1 MRLVAPSSATLRIR
15 LGRLSPKRPNPL
27 VFLGAVLLL
36 LTPAALPAARF
47 ADLESD
53 TTTAGYLATLLIN
66 EVPFPGERGYVS
78 EEDSKS
84 AMLAILWVLHG
95 RLASVPAPYTQWQVA
110 GVKTNQIADIITGD
124 GERRQ
129 CEGFF
134 RDASGRPV
142 CTPRVIERRSYLLSI
157 ANKGNVAG
165 RFSRLLNFAQGL
177 SSAYVASGITGADRF
192 ALLRNVG
199 LIEVTGGAFSWM
211 TDKDYYSPGG
221 NFVRIPDAD
230 SGSLGGN
237 RFFTLRKS
245 PK

>member
-1 MRLVAPSSATLRIR
+1 MRFFASPSAAPRIH
-15 LGRLSPKRPNPL
+15 LRLSLRKNRHPL
-27 VFLGAVLLL
+27 VFCGVFVLLL
-36 LTPAALPAARF
+36 LLATPAAAQF
-47 ADLESD
+47 SKLESD
-53 TTTAGYLATLLIN
+53 TTPSGYLATLLIN
-66 EVPFPGERGYVS
+66 EAPFPGERGYVS
-78 EEDSKS
+78 EEDTKS

-95 RLASVPAPYTQWQVA
+95 RLAAVPAPYTQWQVA
-110 GVKTNQIADIITGD
+110 GVKTTRITDIITGD

-134 RDASGRPV
+134 RDPSGRPV
-142 CTPRVIERRSYLLSI
+142 CAPRVVERRTYLVSI

-177 SSAYVASGITGADRF
+177 SSAYVASGIAGADRF
-192 ALLRNVG
+192 ALLRNIGSV
-199 LIEVTGGAFSWM
+199 EVTGGAFSWM
-211 TDKDYYSPGG
+211 TDKDFYNPGG

>member
-1 MRLVAPSSATLRIR
+1 
-15 LGRLSPKRPNPL
+15 
-27 VFLGAVLLL
+27 
-36 LTPAALPAARF
+36 
-47 ADLESD
+47 
-53 TTTAGYLATLLIN
+53 
-66 EVPFPGERGYVS
+66 
-78 EEDSKS
+78 
-84 AMLAILWVLHG
+84 MLAILWVLHG
-95 RLASVPAPYTQWQVA
+95 RLAAVPSPYTQWQVA
-110 GVKTNQIADIITGD
+110 GVKTNRITDIITGD

-142 CTPRVIERRSYLLSI
+142 CAPRVSERRSYLLSI

-177 SSAYVASGITGADRF
+177 SSAYVSSGIAGADRF

-199 LIEVTGGAFSWM
+199 PIEVTGGAFSWM
-211 TDKDYYSPGG
+211 TDKDYYNPGG